1 MNRTEDPFGFDAAA
15 LDEWLGRIAAQSREL
30 VDHLVE
36 RVDRLVDDVVRDAA
50 EVARSAT
57 DLFDDWLRG
66 ADREAPDGGGPVG
79 SGPSTEHASRER
91 PE

>member
-1 MNRTEDPFGFDAAA
+1 MNRTEDPFRFDAGA
-15 LDEWLGRIAAQSREL
+15 LEEWLGRIATQSREL
-30 VDHLVE
+30 VDHVVE

-50 EVARSAT
+50 EVARSAS

-66 ADREAPDGGGPVG
+66 LDEDAPGGPVG
-79 SGPSTEHASRER
+79 SGSSTERASRGR